1 MKIATIVIRV
11 LLAGMYLFASI
22 PYFLKIIPGE
32 MPAMTADQTTF
43 MTGIT
48 ASVYLMPLI
57 KGTELISGILLLIG
71 RTAPL
76 GALLIFPVT
85 LNIFLYHAFL
95 GPKELPM
102 VAVMLIFNVFLF
114 FAYKQKYLPI
124 ISK

>member
-1 MKIATIVIRV
+1 MKIAIIVVRV

-22 PYFLKIIPGE
+22 PFFLKIMPGE
-32 MPAMTADQTTF
+32 MPAMSAAQTTF
-43 MTGIT
+43 MTGLT

-95 GPKELPM
+95 GPKELPI
-102 VAVMLIFNVFLF
+102 VGVMLIFNVFLF
-114 FAYKQKYLPI
+114 FAYRQKYLPI
-124 ISK
+124 LSK

>member
-1 MKIATIVIRV
+1 MKIVTIVIRV

-22 PYFLKIIPGE
+22 PYFLKIMPGE
-32 MPAMTADQTTF
+32 MPAMTADQMTF

-85 LNIFLYHAFL
+85 LNVFLYHAFL

-102 VAVMLIFNVFLF
+102 VAVMLIFNMFLF

>member
-1 MKIATIVIRV
+1 
-11 LLAGMYLFASI
+11 
-22 PYFLKIIPGE
+22 
-32 MPAMTADQTTF
+32 MPAKTADQMTF
-43 MTGIT
+43 MTGIK

-102 VAVMLIFNVFLF
+102 VAVMLIFNMFLF

>member
-1 MKIATIVIRV
+1 MKIAIIIIRV
-11 LLAGMYLFASI
+11 LLGGMYLFASI
-22 PYFLKIIPGE
+22 PYFLKIMPAE

-43 MTGIT
+43 MAGIT

-57 KGTELISGILLLIG
+57 KATELVSGILLLIG

-76 GALLIFPVT
+76 GALIVFPVT

-102 VAVMLIFNVFLF
+102 VAVMLIFNVLLF
-114 FAYKQKYLPI
+114 FAYRQKYLPLV
-124 ISK
+124 SK